1 MLAHFGIPGPAPFVA
16 VGLFF
21 SGVGAAL
28 GAYRFSRHG
37 DPRTRKIG
45 TIGLGVISL
54 TCFLLVTFFPVFL
67 GARPSLGRALDGG
80 EPDDG
85 IAASGRAVSR

>member
-28 GAYRFSRHG
+28 GAYRFSRHS
-37 DPRTRKIG
+37 DLRIRKIG

-67 GARPSLGRALDGG
+67 GASVTRQALDGG
-80 EPDDG
+80 RPDDG
-85 IAASGRAVSR
+85 LAASGRAVPR